1 MARYPSVQYV
11 NLYTVGSAA
20 RKIEVTAPVK
30 KVQRPKAK
38 TNKRIIVRV
47 DPVAC
52 LGIVTAVVM
61 LVVMFASFTALQKTQ
76 QEAATMARYVQQLRT
91 ENENLKAELEER
103 YNLEQVE
110 RTAKAL
116 GLVPEDQVK
125 HVTLQVAPQ
134 EEAANTGIWAKFCAF
149 VSGLFA

>member
-20 RKIEVTAPVK
+20 RKIEVAAPVK
-30 KVQRPKAK
+30 PVQRPKARRSK
-38 TNKRIIVRV
+38 KIVLYV
-47 DPVAC
+47 DPVAA

-61 LVVMFASFTALQKTQ
+61 LVVMCVSFIALQRTQ
-76 QEAATMARYVQQLRT
+76 QEAAAMAGYVQQLRM
-91 ENENLKAELEER
+91 ENESLKAELEAGCD
-103 YNLEQVE
+103 LEQVE

-116 GLVPEDQVK
+116 GMVPKEQVK
-125 HVTLQVAPQ
+125 HVTLQVSQP
-134 EEAANTGIWAKFCAF
+134 ESTREAGVWAKFCAL

>member
-38 TNKRIIVRV
+38 TNKRIIIRV

-52 LGIVTAVVM
+52 LGIATAVIM
-61 LVVMFASFTALQKTQ
+61 MVVMFASFVALQKTQ
-76 QEAATMARYVQQLRT
+76 QEAASMARYVQVLRN
-91 ENENLKAELEER
+91 ENEALRQEFESG

-116 GLVPEDQVK
+116 GLVAEEEVR
-125 HVTLQVAPQ
+125 HVTLQVAQ
-134 EEAANTGIWAKFCAF
+134 EEATQSTGVWTKICAF
-149 VSGLFA
+149 VTGLFA

>member
-1 MARYPSVQYV
+1 MAQYPSVQYV
-11 NLYTVGSAA
+11 NLYTVGSVA
-20 RKIEVTAPVK
+20 RKLEVSAPVK

-38 TNKRIIVRV
+38 VNKRTIVRV

-61 LVVMFASFTALQKTQ
+61 LVVMFVSFIGLQNAQ
-76 QEAATMARYVQQLRT
+76 QEAATMARYVQELRV
-91 ENENLKAELEER
+91 ENEALWEEFEAG

-116 GLVPEDQVK
+116 GMVTEDQVK
-125 HVTLQVAPQ
+125 HVTLQLTQ
-134 EEAANTGIWAKFCAF
+134 EDTVQSVGVWAKFCAF

>member
-20 RKIEVTAPVK
+20 RKLEVVAPAP

-38 TNKRIIVRV
+38 RSKKIILYV

-52 LGIVTAVVM
+52 LGIVTAAIM
-61 LVVMFASFTALQKTQ
+61 LVVMCVSFIGLQKTQ
-76 QEAATMARYVQQLRT
+76 QEAATMARYVQELRL
-91 ENENLKAELEER
+91 ENENLRAEFEAG

-116 GLVPEDQVK
+116 GMVSQEQVK
-125 HVTLQVAPQ
+125 HVKVQVNQPN
-134 EEAANTGIWAKFCAF
+134 NTQSLGIWAKFCAF

>member
-20 RKIEVTAPVK
+20 RKLEVAAPAP
-30 KVQRPKAK
+30 KVRRPKAK
-38 TNKRIIVRV
+38 RSKKIILYV

-52 LGIVTAVVM
+52 LGIVTAAIM
-61 LVVMFASFTALQKTQ
+61 LVVMCVSFIGLQKTQ
-76 QEAATMARYVQQLRT
+76 QEAATMARYVQELRL
-91 ENENLKAELEER
+91 ENENLRAEFEAG

-116 GLVPEDQVK
+116 GMVSQEQVK
-125 HVTLQVAPQ
+125 HVTLQVGQPEDTRAL
-134 EEAANTGIWAKFCAF
+134 GIWAKFCAF

>member
-20 RKIEVTAPVK
+20 RKLEVAAPAP

-38 TNKRIIVRV
+38 RSKKIMLYV

-52 LGIVTAVVM
+52 LGIVTAAIM
-61 LVVMFASFTALQKTQ
+61 LVVMCVSFVGLQKTQ
-76 QEAATMARYVQQLRT
+76 QEAATMARYVQELRL
-91 ENENLKAELEER
+91 ENENLKAEFEAG

-116 GLVPEDQVK
+116 GMVSEEQVK
-125 HVTLQVAPQ
+125 HVKMQVGQP
-134 EEAANTGIWAKFCAF
+134 ENTQSLGIWAKFCAF
-149 VSGLFA
+149 VSSLFA

>member
-1 MARYPSVQYV
+1 
-11 NLYTVGSAA
+11 VGSAA

-52 LGIVTAVVM
+52 LGILTAAIM
-61 LVVMFASFTALQKTQ
+61 LVVMFASFMALQNTQ
-76 QEAATMARYVQQLRT
+76 QEAATMARYVQELRV
-91 ENENLKAELEER
+91 ENEKLKTELENG

-116 GLVPEDQVK
+116 GMVSEDQVK
-125 HVTLQVAPQ
+125 HVTLQVTQ
-134 EEAANTGIWAKFCAF
+134 ENAVENTGVWARFCAL